1 MLSSTPPLFS
11 KSRLAGDFGVRAVF
25 VSLTYAKYAT
35 LPQKLL
41 CLKIPQPYDFF
52 GDAHEAIW
60 LVNFAL
66 PSKGFAS
73 FTPSKLRLAFHHEAQ
88 NFLNHMTS

>member
-1 MLSSTPPLFS
+1 MLHDAQ
-11 KSRLAGDFGVRAVF
+11 KSLNHKTFLG
-25 VSLTYAKYAT
+25 
-35 LPQKLL
+35 
-41 CLKIPQPYDFF
+41 
-52 GDAHEAIW
+52 AHEAIW

-88 NFLNHMTS
+88 NFLNHMTSRCG

>member
-1 MLSSTPPLFS
+1 MLEGLGEPLTYD
-11 KSRLAGDFGVRAVF
+11 KYASRLA
-25 VSLTYAKYAT
+25 K
-35 LPQKLL
+35 PL
-41 CLKIPQPYDFF
+41 CLKIARFYDFL
-52 GDAHEAIW
+52 GAHEAIW

-88 NFLNHMTS
+88 NFLNHMAFYSVVGKMGMRL

>member
-1 MLSSTPPLFS
+1 MTFL
-11 KSRLAGDFGVRAVF
+11 
-25 VSLTYAKYAT
+25 
-35 LPQKLL
+35 
-41 CLKIPQPYDFF
+41 

-66 PSKGFAS
+66 PLKGFAS

-88 NFLNHMTS
+88 NFLSHMTSRCEWFILKTESNIELLSVFVVGRIGRIGVIEIIGIMGIIGTMGV